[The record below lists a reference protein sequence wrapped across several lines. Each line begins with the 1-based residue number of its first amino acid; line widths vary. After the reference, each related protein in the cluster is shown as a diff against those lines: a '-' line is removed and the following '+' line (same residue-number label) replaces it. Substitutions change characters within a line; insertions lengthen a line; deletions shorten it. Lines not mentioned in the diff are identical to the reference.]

1 MIRRVEDAT
10 IVAMKMIWDFYSEAD
25 LENFDY
31 EYKSELDPQ
40 NIEGWAKEIVAFA
53 NSEDGGAMFVGVN
66 DDRSIKGHSAKM
78 IDKFKRMVIDNVSRY
93 VRPIP
98 DFDMQSVDIDG
109 GHQTYFLRIEVP
121 SAPTM
126 TKYHRGDYND
136 VVYIRKDGETTPAS
150 PEEIAELALKGR
162 YRVFDREKTKIPF
175 DENRFTVLAAT
186 IEEQSKSQL
195 TFSRALLE
203 GAGGVTEDGFLTN
216 AGRVFMDGLN
226 DREVNVHC
234 RLWPGFDRG
243 SDETID
249 DQEFIGNLLEL
260 YKNASAFIRRN
271 SHQGFVKGESGESGK
286 VSYPQLAIHEALVN
300 ALAHRDYT
308 IMGSQIDVDIYKDR
322 LEITVPGS
330 FLQTKAAQDYSSL
343 DEIGSKRRNQSIC
356 DIFELCGM
364 MQRNGSGFRKIHS
377 LYLDYSNEYSPSI
390 HSNRDSFR
398 ITLMDLTY
406 SESATIPNREESR
419 GGLSELQEAVL
430 SFCSEAPKTTAEI
443 QSITPYRSRASFRTY
458 VLNPLLERNLLKR
471 IGNAQSPNVR
481 YIAVK
486 P

>member
-25 LENFDY
+25 LENFDC

-203 GAGGVTEDGFLTN
+203 GAGGVTEDGSLTN

-249 DQEFIGNLLEL
+249 DQESIGNLLEL
-260 YKNASAFIRRN
+260 YKNASAFIRRHY
-271 SHQGFVKGESGESGK
+271 HQGFVK
-286 VSYPQLAIHEALVN
+286 
-300 ALAHRDYT
+300 
-308 IMGSQIDVDIYKDR
+308 
-322 LEITVPGS
+322 
-330 FLQTKAAQDYSSL
+330 
-343 DEIGSKRRNQSIC
+343 
-356 DIFELCGM
+356 
-364 MQRNGSGFRKIHS
+364 
-377 LYLDYSNEYSPSI
+377 
-390 HSNRDSFR
+390 
-398 ITLMDLTY
+398 
-406 SESATIPNREESR
+406 
-419 GGLSELQEAVL
+419 
-430 SFCSEAPKTTAEI
+430 
-443 QSITPYRSRASFRTY
+443 
-458 VLNPLLERNLLKR
+458 
-471 IGNAQSPNVR
+471 
-481 YIAVK
+481 
-486 P
+486 